1 MPIACLKH
9 SYQPSCGVGHDVAM
23 NDLTL
28 LSVRA
33 DVVPDLRDDDGAV
46 HGADRRANIVRHRR
60 ECLRVEF
67 EQFASGNRAAVA
79 LGLVNRT
86 DEGAELAV
94 APMISAGEMRA
105 LAVECGTA
113 CINHHAVGSGMKREN
128 FTSHMNL
135 FLKLWS
141 E

>member
-1 MPIACLKH
+1 
-9 SYQPSCGVGHDVAM
+9 V

-28 LSVRA
+28 LSVSA
-33 DVVPDLRDDDGAV
+33 DVVPDLGNDDRAV
-46 HGADRRANIVRHRR
+46 HGADRSYNIWRHRR
-60 ECLRVEF
+60 EGLHVEF
-67 EQFASGNRAAVA
+67 EQFANRKRAAVA

-105 LAVECGTA
+105 LAIESGTA
-113 CINHHAVGSGMKREN
+113 CINHHAVGSGLKREN